1 MRPVGPELVPDP
13 FLDRS
18 HQRGMRRVVSV
29 LLLACALGVCAALVA
44 LTLSFRSG
52 PDVKPGMRVR
62 VVVPSGASASTVAEL
77 LADKGVV
84 ASKTTFL
91 ARLRVNGDGTN
102 FRSGTYSF
110 LTGSSY
116 NTIVR
121 RLTDGPP
128 PPATFK
134 ITFPEGERVVDYARR
149 IDDERSASQSD
160 GLAPLPV
167 YAGDQYA
174 SAVKAY
180 RVPAKYRPPAG
191 TTSME
196 GFLFPATYELRK
208 TSDPA
213 DLITRQ
219 MDAFSQNFDGIDLS
233 VARSRNLT
241 PYEVVIIASMIER
254 EARLDSE
261 RPLIAAV
268 IYNRLRK
275 RMTLGIDATIQYA
288 VSGPT
293 GWKTTLTQSDL
304 AISSPYNS
312 RVNMGLPPT
321 PIANPGLASLQAAAH
336 PANKNYLY
344 YVANPDSSKGN
355 HFFTDSFDKFTNH
368 PYQRG

>member
-1 MRPVGPELVPDP
+1 MRPVGPEFVPDP
-13 FLDRS
+13 LLDPP

-29 LLLACALGVCAALVA
+29 LLLACAVGVCAALVA
-44 LTLSFRSG
+44 LTLSFQSG

-62 VVVPSGASASTVAEL
+62 VEVPSGASAATVAAL
-77 LADKGVV
+77 LAEQGVV
-84 ASKTTFL
+84 SNKTTFL

-102 FRSGTYSF
+102 FRAGTYTF

-116 NTIVR
+116 NTVVR
-121 RLTDGPP
+121 RLADGPP

-134 ITFPEGERVVDYARR
+134 MTFPEGERVVDYARR
-149 IDDERSASQSD
+149 IDDERASSQSD
-160 GLAPLPV
+160 GLAPLPA
-167 YAGDQYA
+167 YTGEQYTQ
-174 SAVKAY
+174 AVKSY
-180 RVPAKYRPPAG
+180 RVPIKYRPPAG

-196 GFLFPATYELRK
+196 GFLFPATYDLRK
-208 TSDPA
+208 TSQPA

-219 MDAFSQNFDGIDLS
+219 MDAFAQNFDGIDLS
-233 VARSRNLT
+233 FARSRNLT

-288 VSGPT
+288 VSGPS
-293 GWKTTLTQSDL
+293 GWKTSLTQSDL
-304 AISSPYNS
+304 AIDSPYNS
-312 RVNMGLPPT
+312 RTKMGLPPT
-321 PIANPGLASLQAAAH
+321 PIANPGLASLKAAAQ
-336 PANKNYLY
+336 PANKDYLY

-355 HFFTDSFDKFTNH
+355 HFFTNSFDAFTNH